1 MLTNWL
7 IKLNTTLIIKKKDY
21 NFYWITNNFIN
32 CTLIDIEKCLI
43 KKKEIINFY
52 ITTQF
57 LQQSPIYDVIHKI
70 YPNYYGKKWYK
81 KNDAINNFLLN
92 YDKEIIDKKKNFFFI
107 HHMMPHEPFIFT
119 KNCQYKY
126 LKTSL
131 ENIEKYKEGYFNS
144 YSCMMKRLSEF
155 NHYIKKYDSNAYV
168 LIQGDHGIGE
178 NFSSTNYDSKII
190 NKNLTIY
197 KTNNRCNINDEK
209 IYNSNVE
216 MLKFILMC
224 NFNE

>member
-1 MLTNWL
+1 MFN
-7 IKLNTTLIIKKKDY
+7 
-21 NFYWITNNFIN
+21 
-32 CTLIDIEKCLI
+32 
-43 KKKEIINFY
+43 KKKEIFNFY

-92 YDKEIIDKKKNFFFI
+92 YDKEIIDEKKNFFFI
-107 HHMMPHEPFIFT
+107 HHMMPHEPFIYT

-126 LKTSL
+126 FKTSL

-155 NHYIKKYDSNAYV
+155 NQYIKKYDPNAYV